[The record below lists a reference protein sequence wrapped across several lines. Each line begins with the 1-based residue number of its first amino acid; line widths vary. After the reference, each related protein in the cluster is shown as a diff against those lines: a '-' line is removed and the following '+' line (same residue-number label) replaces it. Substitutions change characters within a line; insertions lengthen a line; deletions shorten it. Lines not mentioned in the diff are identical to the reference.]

1 MNKKTVKGFIIG
13 MLTTIM
19 LLTSVSAFASS
30 TSVTKK
36 ISVVFNNIKVA
47 VDGKTIDFGKD
58 SAGKKI
64 EPFIYNGTT
73 YLPIQSAAKA
83 LGEKVYWDGKKQTVY
98 IGERPGEVKYLTE
111 VLGAYGGKAEEFKLN
126 DTNKT
131 LYLAG
136 QSYKTGYMIHANGHK
151 SFNFNSKYSSLTFDF
166 AVSQYVE
173 QGANG
178 YLEIYLDGELY
189 KTIEVTSNSTPE
201 SITIPIKGVNQAQIS
216 HKYGFGYNFMIGVGD
231 PILK

>member
-1 MNKKTVKGFIIG
+1 MNKKTIKGFVIG

-47 VDGKTIDFGKD
+47 VDGKTVDLGKD
-58 SAGKKI
+58 SAGKKV

-73 YLPIQSAAKA
+73 YLPVQSTAKA

-111 VLGAYGGKAEEFKLN
+111 VLGAYAGNATESKTNNKKFPVIMAGKTYKN
-126 DTNKT
+126 G
-131 LYLAG
+131 YLFNG
-136 QSYKTGYMIHANGHK
+136 DQHAL
-151 SFNFNSKYSSLTFDF
+151 FNFNSKYKSLTFDIG
-166 AVSQYVE
+166 VTNYYQDNNH
-173 QGANG
+173 GKLN
-178 YLEIYLDGELY
+178 IYLDGKLY
-189 KTIEVTSNSTPE
+189 ETYEFKYDSMPQKVTLPLT
-201 SITIPIKGVNQAQIS
+201 GVKQVKFEG
-216 HKYGFGYNFMIGVGD
+216 KYGFGNTFTIGIGEPV
-231 PILK
+231 LK